1 MADYINKN
9 ILSQAYIHVEPTTV
23 DIDSSNEFRN
33 FKKHIESFVSSRT
46 SFYLGD
52 DVSIQIDFEEGS
64 LIARITVI
72 GTLVATGIC
81 NYPDFREGLKYLY
94 QDSKRLAE
102 YIVSEVQF
110 NTGAKNQNV
119 IRLEART
126 GVVGALNKISIQ
138 IENIKN
144 SSQYGQDVY
153 ELTRKLDKVQE
164 DLADLIVNLN
174 NEEDIKVVKNGLFST
189 ANNIPLRPKEPK
201 DKINS
206 LEGILL
212 YQRRREHLIKTL
224 KVN

>member
-9 ILSQAYIHVEPTTV
+9 ILSQAYIHVEPTMV
-23 DIDSSNEFRN
+23 DIDSTNEFEI
-33 FKKHIESFVSSRT
+33 FKKHIENFVASRT
-46 SFYLGD
+46 SFFLGN
-52 DVSIQIDFEEGS
+52 DVSIQIDFEDGS
-64 LIARITVI
+64 LIARITII
-72 GTLVATGIC
+72 GSLVAAGIC
-81 NYPDFREGLKYLY
+81 NYPDFREGIKYLY

-126 GVVGALNKISIQ
+126 GVVGALNKISAQ

-144 SSQYGQDVY
+144 SSQHGQDVD
-153 ELTRKLDKVQE
+153 ELTRKLDKIQE
-164 DLADLIVNLN
+164 DIADLMVSLK
-174 NEEDIKVVKNGLFST
+174 NEEDIKVVKNGLFSV
-189 ANNIPLRPKEPK
+189 ANNIPLIPKQPK
-201 DKINS
+201 DKVNS

-212 YQRRREHLIKTL
+212 YQRRRENLVKIL